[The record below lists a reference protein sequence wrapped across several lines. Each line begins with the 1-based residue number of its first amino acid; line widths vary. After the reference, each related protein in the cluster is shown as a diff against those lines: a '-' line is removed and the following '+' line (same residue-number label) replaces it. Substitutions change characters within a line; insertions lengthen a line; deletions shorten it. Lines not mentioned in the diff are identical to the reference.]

1 MQTNFTDRMKPMQF
15 EKPAVRKSQLN
26 FGKACVGIALT
37 TSICCVDSL
46 LNGNDAL
53 ANYFYYFAEL
63 AAVVLLLVAGS
74 LWSTTRGKD
83 HVATAQQ
90 ASCAAADEA
99 STADVQYQAPESSEQ
114 DDRSTD
120 DMVGQTIMPL
130 KLYETSARI
139 QSDTRGCA
147 LEDAEVDLQSLMDA
161 AQNAVE
167 TELEKQFEETLR
179 RMDAECQSGIDAALS
194 SMKEVSSPV
203 LELEDLSDVVGEA
216 FPDMNDM
223 IEEIQDPLEARLAA
237 LQNRVDEVT
246 RRRSNIKM
254 QCGTVCT
261 VFALMLAGCCI
272 DCVNIEPYIME
283 ACVLPV
289 SMVCGYL
296 FFSSVKGR

>member
-1 MQTNFTDRMKPMQF
+1 MQMTFTDSMKPVQF
-15 EKPAVRKSQLN
+15 EKPAARKRQLN
-26 FGKACVGIALT
+26 FSKACVGIALT
-37 TSICCVDSL
+37 SSIFCVDSL

-83 HVATAQQ
+83 HVANAQQ
-90 ASCAAADEA
+90 TSCAAADEA
-99 STADVQYQAPESSEQ
+99 SESSEQDDASTDIPESSEQ
-114 DDRSTD
+114 DDASTD
-120 DMVGQTIMPL
+120 IPESSEQDDASESSEQ
-130 KLYETSARI
+130 
-139 QSDTRGCA
+139 
-147 LEDAEVDLQSLMDA
+147 EDEVDLQSLMDA

-194 SMKEVSSPV
+194 SMKEVHSPV

-216 FPDMNDM
+216 FPDMDHL

-237 LQNRVDEVT
+237 LQDRVDEVT
-246 RRRSNIKM
+246 RRRSNLKM

-261 VFALMLAGCCI
+261 VFALILAGSCI
-272 DCVNIEPYIME
+272 DCVSIEPYIVE

-296 FFSSVKGR
+296 FFSVKGR